1 MERSYDR
8 AVIRFTDR
16 AREVL
21 EAAERAARRFD
32 PTARVRLRRSE
43 DGSVVFDLTNEAG
56 PDDEIL
62 DGDGFVVVVQRGLAG
77 VVDAGEHNVL
87 TLRPEP

>member
-1 MERSYDR
+1 M
-8 AVIRFTDR
+8 IRFTER

-32 PTARVRLRRSE
+32 PGARVRLRRSD
-43 DGSVVFDLTNEAG
+43 DGNVVFDLTNEPG
-56 PDDEIL
+56 PDDEVV
-62 DGDGFVVVVQRGLAG
+62 DGDGFEVVVQRGLDG

-87 TLRPEP
+87 TLQPDA